1 MRMLV
6 EGGSMTSKSDLQ
18 CEDCSLIVPR
28 ADAEAYLNAL
38 NVCPGCGG
46 ALKPTGDEAS
56 THDEDSDEALC

>member
-1 MRMLV
+1 M
-6 EGGSMTSKSDLQ
+6 SKTDDLQ

-46 ALKPTGDEAS
+46 ALHPVGDEA
-56 THDEDSDEALC
+56 HVDGQGDSETLC